1 MLILR
6 VSRVCSG
13 THVTNVSRFVEVYT
27 CYVVLRERRN
37 GAWCELTQRMD
48 ISSDV
53 CPHCE

>member
-6 VSRVCSG
+6 ASRVCSG
-13 THVTNVSRFVEVYT
+13 TRVINVSRCVEVW
-27 CYVVLRERRN
+27 YVVLRERRN
-37 GAWCELTQRMD
+37 GALCELTKRMD